1 MESTRLQV
9 WLFCF
14 FLWSWL
20 CVGSHFTVYLKEW
33 PPLFT
38 CELCTVQAIQR
49 QLEEVA
55 EKQRDLEE
63 RGVAVE
69 KSIRREAGAGKP
81 CLQSSLLLQDENQL
95 GFYSLNDLFS
105 SFFFFFH
112 PEAPPVDDIEEA
124 QLYQTWFKL
133 VLEKNRLA
141 RYESELMILY
151 VVICVWETENK
162 QTKKLHLLIKQEK

>member
-1 MESTRLQV
+1 MGV
-9 WLFCF
+9 FLFCF
-14 FLWSWL
+14 DFFA

-81 CLQSSLLLQDENQL
+81 CLQSSLLLQDENL

-105 SFFFFFH
+105 SSFFFFFH
-112 PEAPPVDDIEEA
+112 PEASPVDDVEEA
-124 QLYQTWFKL
+124 QLYQTWFEL